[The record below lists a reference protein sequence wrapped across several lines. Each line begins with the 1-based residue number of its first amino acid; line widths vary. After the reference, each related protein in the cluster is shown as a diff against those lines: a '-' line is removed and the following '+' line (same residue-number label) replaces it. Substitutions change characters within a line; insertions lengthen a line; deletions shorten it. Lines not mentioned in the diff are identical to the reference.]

1 MVPDGMKSSTV
12 PDTVQSD
19 LQRVRKPQVWYYRSI
34 PLYTQHKSGKLV
46 TLKKRGVTL
55 PEMGYTDDN
64 LPKDIFALRGD
75 KLSAIGEVQGALNQ
89 QLVQAAIAGDA
100 ALVKTVVVQVVEETF
115 ADPRAGNLD
124 GLADTVKTLVSA
136 YADNRNSLIQL
147 ALMADMDY
155 STAMHSVNVAALVI
169 AFCLHQKH
177 TQQEVAEIGLGGLLH
192 DLGKLFIDQNILKAQ
207 RKLTDEEFREIRKH
221 PLKGLE
227 HIDEDHFPPA
237 VAEAIGEH
245 HEKIDGS
252 GYPFGITDVSYVGQ
266 VVGLV
271 DCYEAL
277 TSDER
282 VYRKPMSP
290 LDTLTLLKGD
300 MLAGK
305 FSPELFEQFAYSLI

>member
-1 MVPDGMKSSTV
+1 MNSATAH
-12 PDTVQSD
+12 DTARSD
-19 LQRVRKPQVWYYRSI
+19 LQRVRKPQVWCYRSI
-34 PLYTQHKSGKLV
+34 PLYKKNASGKLV
-46 TLKKRGVTL
+46 TFKQRGTTLAEMGFTDETL
-55 PEMGYTDDN
+55 PDD
-64 LPKDIFALRGD
+64 IYALRAD
-75 KLSAIGEVQGALNQ
+75 KLSAIDEVQGAMNK
-89 QLVQAAIAGDA
+89 QLVQAAIAGDSA
-100 ALVKTVVVQVVEETF
+100 QVKSIVVQVVEETF
-115 ADPRAGNLD
+115 ADPRSGNLE
-124 GLADTVKTLVSA
+124 GLTETVKTLVSA
-136 YADNRNSLIQL
+136 YADSRSSLIQL

-177 TQQEVAEIGLGGLLH
+177 SKQEVAEIGLGALLH

-207 RKLTDEEFREIRKH
+207 RKLTDDEFREIRKH

-227 HIDEDHFPPA
+227 YISEDRFPAA
-237 VAEAIGEH
+237 VSEAIGEH

-252 GYPFGITDVSYVGQ
+252 GYPFGLTDVSYVGQ
-266 VVGLV
+266 IVGLV

-300 MLAGK
+300 MLSGK
-305 FSPELFEQFAYSLI
+305 FSAELFEQFAYSLI